1 MIHTLLATLFVM
13 FAEPGMLVEVQRL
26 PPLPQPPAELP
37 AEWGCEIVMA
47 GYIAGEPCQPS
58 IVFDYCEALHRTIA
72 THMAPTTIGEDTVCL
87 PERRA
92 DVPMNP

>member
-1 MIHTLLATLFVM
+1 
-13 FAEPGMLVEVQRL
+13 
-26 PPLPQPPAELP
+26 
-37 AEWGCEIVMA
+37 MA

-58 IVFDYCEALHRTIA
+58 IVLDYCEALHRTIA